1 MHTVELLEEALKLSV
16 RLGYQIRNEWLGGE
30 GGGDCEIN
38 GQKWIFIDLAMSPTE
53 QLDQVVETLRREP
66 AAPSQT
72 TCPELRRL
80 VEVRKSA

>member
-1 MHTVELLEEALKLSV
+1 MHTVELLEEALQLAAG
-16 RLGYQIRNEWLGGE
+16 LGDQIRTEWLGGD

-53 QLDQVVETLRREP
+53 QLDEVVETLRREP
-66 AAPSQT
+66 AAATQT
-72 TCPELRRL
+72 TCPKLRRL